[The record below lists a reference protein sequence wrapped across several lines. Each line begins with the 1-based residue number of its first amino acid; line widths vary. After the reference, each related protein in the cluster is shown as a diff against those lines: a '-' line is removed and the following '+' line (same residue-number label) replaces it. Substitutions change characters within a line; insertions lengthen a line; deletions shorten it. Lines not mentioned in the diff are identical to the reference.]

1 MQFEQIKYGPRDLS
15 QGERLIT
22 TPNGKDPKRPSGGRE
37 EKSRVVRRGPG
48 EVKLPHRPGDARGGA
63 GASRRR
69 PRPAPAD
76 QGGKKRP
83 DAREQGKGKGLR
95 RPADG
100 PRGPLPR
107 AARPAFPELL
117 APAGSAEAY
126 YAAVDAGADAVYLG
140 LGKFNARER
149 AENFNLADLCRIRP
163 HARARGVRLYVAM
176 NTLLTEADLPEAI
189 ALLHQVAPLQPD
201 AIIAADLGLV
211 RILHEFFPQ
220 IPVHMSTQAGCA
232 SAEAAEEFARM
243 GVSRVILERHLR
255 REEIAR
261 IAERSPVGV
270 EIFVHG
276 AMCYSWSGKCFFSSY
291 LGGKSANRG
300 LCVQPCRRLY
310 GHGGEPEA
318 IFSTRDLCLLRN
330 LPDLLPLGLTAL
342 KIEGRMRGAEYV
354 AGVVSAYRAA
364 LDGIRAGNPAEG
376 VAEGTRIL
384 SQVIGRETT
393 PGLAGGARPEE
404 VATGGESGNIGDLV
418 GTVARVEDGW
428 AFVPGAT
435 GVSPGDRL
443 RVQFREEGAG
453 RGYSAVDLRSEEGG
467 LRVKVPFPVSPGDL
481 LFRVGGAGRAEY
493 TRRARKEMEAMPP
506 DGARFLVSVS
516 PGTVTVRA
524 SYGTEEKAFV
534 YRISGPPGGP
544 SGTVPPD
551 GERQLAEAYR
561 GDLPLAG
568 VRVEIHGGPGV
579 WGDVRTLFLQAARQF
594 DREFYLAG
602 KRLRVELLP
611 TLRVAG
617 SRPEEGPGTVIFAG
631 CRPEQLPHLPK
642 TPEVVPVV
650 DFTRSLARD
659 PSPAARYARSGGFL
673 RLPSPMLESDAAFLR
688 RTVTDA
694 IRKGFTRWVVS
705 DAGHFR
711 LFAPAPLRRQVT
723 LISDHYLYAFNMAAL
738 AALSRMGA
746 TRMILPV
753 EATIPAL
760 RDVGKFLYGLGIA
773 VVYGRVPLMA
783 SRLLPAG
790 GVRGGEVVSPREERF
805 RVVTDEHGS
814 AVLPAEPFSA
824 SGSLH
829 VLREAGIRDFFAD
842 LRGLGPAEMTEVL
855 SALTADRE
863 IPGTSTFNLLRR
875 NF

>member
-1 MQFEQIKYGPRDLS
+1 M
-15 QGERLIT
+15 
-22 TPNGKDPKRPSGGRE
+22 
-37 EKSRVVRRGPG
+37 V
-48 EVKLPHRPGDARGGA
+48 
-63 GASRRR
+63 
-69 PRPAPAD
+69 
-76 QGGKKRP
+76 
-83 DAREQGKGKGLR
+83 
-95 RPADG
+95 G

-107 AARPAFPELL
+107 APRPAFPELL

-149 AENFNLADLCRIRP
+149 AENFSLADLCRIRP

-189 ALLHQVAPLQPD
+189 GLLHQVAPLSPD

-211 RILHEFFPQ
+211 RILHEFFPG

-243 GVSRVILERHLR
+243 GASRVILERHLR
-255 REEIAR
+255 KEEIAR
-261 IAERSPVGV
+261 IAARSPVGV

-276 AMCYSWSGKCFFSSY
+276 AMCYSYSGKCFFSSY

-318 IFSTRDLCLLRN
+318 IFSTRDLSLLPH
-330 LPDLLPLGLTAL
+330 LPDLVPLGITAL

-393 PGLAGGARPEE
+393 PGLPGGARPDE
-404 VATGGESGNIGDLV
+404 VATGGESGNIGDRI

-428 AFVPGAT
+428 AFVPGAA
-435 GVSPGDRL
+435 GISPGDRL
-443 RVQFREEGAG
+443 RAQFREDGAG
-453 RGYSAVDLRSEEGG
+453 RGFSAIDLRAEEGG

-481 LFRVGGAGRAEY
+481 LFRVGGTGRAEF
-493 TRRARKEMEAMPP
+493 TRLARKEMEATPS

-516 PGTVTVRA
+516 PGTVTVNA
-524 SYGTEEKAFV
+524 SYGNEEKAFV

-544 SGTVPPD
+544 AGTVPPD
-551 GERQLAEAYR
+551 GERRLADAYR

-602 KRLRVELLP
+602 KRLRVEILP
-611 TLRVAG
+611 TLRVSG

-650 DFTRSLARD
+650 EFTRSLARD

-753 EATIPAL
+753 EATVPAL

-773 VVYGRVPLMA
+773 VAYGPVPLMI
-783 SRLLPAG
+783 SRLLPAR
-790 GVRGGEVVSPREERF
+790 GVRGGEVESPRAERF
-805 RVVTDEHGS
+805 RVTADEHGS
-814 AVLPAEPFSA
+814 VVLPAEPFSA

-842 LRGLGPAEMTEVL
+842 LRGLGPAEITEVL
-855 SALTADRE
+855 SALSADRE